1 MKTVQR
7 FSDEY
12 LQLCQEMTPD
22 QIIRF
27 LDEFRQLHG
36 TDIRSR
42 SKLISIKIPE
52 HLLSAFKARAVLAG
66 VPYQTQIKA
75 LMKAWI
81 TGAEYHGS

>member
-12 LQLCQEMTPD
+12 LETCREMTPD

-27 LDEFRQLHG
+27 IDDFRRLHN
-36 TDIRSR
+36 TAASR
-42 SKLISIKIPE
+42 SKLISLKVPVE
-52 HLLSAFKARAVLAG
+52 LLNAFRAKSTLLK

-75 LMKAWI
+75 LMKAWVLQSP
-81 TGAEYHGS
+81 ES